1 MKFKSWK
8 IKKKKGVL
16 CSNKD
21 RDILG
26 RDRRAYVSYVLQNDT
41 QLYEALESAD
51 MHMHICGL
59 SWGAT

>member
-1 MKFKSWK
+1 MEK
-8 IKKKKGVL
+8 KKKKGVL

-26 RDRRAYVSYVLQNDT
+26 RDRRVYVSYVLQNDT

-59 SWGAT
+59 S

>member
-21 RDILG
+21 RDILSPV
-26 RDRRAYVSYVLQNDT
+26 YVSYVLQNDT

-59 SWGAT
+59 S